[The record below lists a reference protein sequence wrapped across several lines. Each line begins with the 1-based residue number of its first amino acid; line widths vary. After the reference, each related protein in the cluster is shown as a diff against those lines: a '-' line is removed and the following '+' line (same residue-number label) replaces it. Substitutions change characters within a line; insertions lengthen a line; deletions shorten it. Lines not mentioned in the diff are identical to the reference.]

1 MICHA
6 CLAYSTDR
14 YTVNGYDVWKCDK
27 CGSEF
32 TISQVK
38 AAPCFRPH
46 PNAIAIHDAT
56 QLTNENMKQV
66 MKDFK
71 ANDMSGLF
79 VQHPED
85 ATIDPSQGRVN
96 IMTGNGARIFFAR
109 FGWVMDRIIDNE
121 VTKYRYGTTE
131 DI

>member
-66 MKDFK
+66 MKAFNPN
-71 ANDMSGLF
+71 ANSGLF
-79 VQHPED
+79 VQHPEG
-85 ATIDPSQGRVN
+85 ATIDPAKGRVN
-96 IMTGNGARIFFAR
+96 IMTPIGSQIFFER
-109 FGWVMDRIIDNE
+109 FGWVIDRVIDNE
-121 VTKYRYGTTE
+121 VMKYKYGTAQ
-131 DI
+131 D